1 MAKIRMD
8 QRMTHFAFRLL
19 AATALSFSLGA
30 CVMDPALTG
39 GTATNAPTVKTADL
53 PKGAKLIEGVYSAKA
68 DPQFTVPAIPVE
80 KVPQEFQRQTVAYET
95 DQPPGT
101 IIINPAARHLYLV
114 TGKNKAVRY
123 GIAVGKAG
131 FQWSGEAL
139 ITGRK
144 TWPIW
149 TPPKE
154 MIERKPELA
163 KWEKGQPGGLENPL
177 GARALYLTTNGI
189 DYGYRIHGTPEWNSI
204 GKNASSGC
212 IRMINQDVMDLFDRV
227 PDGTKVVVLNADGS
241 MPHGLTLP
249 PPQPKKKAVETPKVE
264 TPAPTPAVAA
274 APAAATTAAPV
285 AALAPAA
292 PATTAVPSAPV
303 VAPAATVTA
312 PLVTSAP
319 APTTATTATAAAP
332 VAPQGVAPVVAPAI
346 TAPVAPAATTTAA
359 PAVVPPAP
367 APAATAPAV
376 TCTVPLV
383 NGVCPSN

>member
-8 QRMTHFAFRLL
+8 QHMTHLAFRLL
-19 AATALSFSLGA
+19 AASALSLSLGA

-39 GTATNAPTVKTADL
+39 GTATATGAAAVKTADL
-53 PKGAKLIEGVYSAKA
+53 PKDAKLLEGVYSAKA
-68 DPQFTVPAIPVE
+68 DPQFTVPAVPVE

-95 DQPPGT
+95 DQPAGT

-114 TGKNKAVRY
+114 TGKNTAVRY
-123 GIAVGKAG
+123 GIAVGRAG

-144 TWPIW
+144 IWPTW

-177 GARALYLTTNGI
+177 GARALYLTTNGV

-249 PPQPKKKAVETPKVE
+249 PPPKKKAVEKPKVE
-264 TPAPTPAVAA
+264 TA
-274 APAAATTAAPV
+274 APAAAAPALAVAPSATVAPAATAAPV
-285 AALAPAA
+285 LAPAA
-292 PATTAVPSAPV
+292 AVPLAAPAPTATTPAVTPVVPKVVPQIVAPV
-303 VAPAATVTA
+303 VAPAAT
-312 PLVTSAP
+312 
-319 APTTATTATAAAP
+319 
-332 VAPQGVAPVVAPAI
+332 
-346 TAPVAPAATTTAA
+346 APVAPAATATVA
-359 PAVVPPAP
+359 PVVTPTAP
-367 APAATAPAV
+367 APAATAPAT